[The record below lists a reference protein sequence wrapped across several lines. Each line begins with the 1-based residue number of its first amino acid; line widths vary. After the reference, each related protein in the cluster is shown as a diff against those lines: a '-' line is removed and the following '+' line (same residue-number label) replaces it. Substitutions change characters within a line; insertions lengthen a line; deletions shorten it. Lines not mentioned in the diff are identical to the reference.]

1 VFFVAELLCYF
12 VRMNP
17 LASDGIHRRTLDDY
31 ERNCA
36 DRHLLHQAIA
46 YWAARKPND
55 PAIISCDRRQA
66 VDWVTLDR
74 VSTEVAIELLRLGF
88 RKGDFFATSLPMS
101 LEHVYL
107 EYACFK
113 IGVIHVPLDL
123 RLRVPEVLRCLEMIR
138 PKGYAAL
145 IPDLAAAA
153 AGHYPWIEHC
163 LVQTN
168 LAEMI
173 ARSPSPTSPGLWS
186 AFREAVAA
194 VGENDGAQVI
204 FTTGSTGSPKAALLS
219 HRNITCQNLCLG
231 AGFGF
236 AEERILLN
244 LPPSHVGGQAE
255 VLMTALFCGGTVV
268 TLEVFDPAKSLDA
281 IEKYRVTMLGQ
292 IPAMFQFEWRLSDFD
307 KFDLSSLKK
316 VVYGG
321 QQVSR
326 QFLERMAR
334 MAPLIATGL
343 GLTETAGFC
352 TYTPMTSS
360 VDQVLAGIGYDM
372 PVYAMS
378 IRREMKEDGTA
389 GDPLPDGEVGNIC
402 FCGPQTF
409 LGYVNDAAATANT
422 ISADGHLYT
431 GDLGFRDDKGLHFS
445 GRARWV
451 IKPAGYQVFPGDVET
466 HFCSLQEKVAACGA
480 VGAEHRLL
488 SEAIVVFVEK
498 KPGADLTI
506 GELRQHARNM
516 ASYMRPFH
524 YVLLEPGQ
532 LPLNRVAKLDYVRL
546 HDLAVQE
553 VDQLRSK
560 GRWDR

>member
-1 VFFVAELLCYF
+1 
-12 VRMNP
+12 MNLP
-17 LASDGIHRRTLDDY
+17 ACRGVPRCTLDNY
-31 ERNCA
+31 ERDCA
-36 DRHLLHQAIA
+36 DRHLLHQVIA
-46 YWAARKPND
+46 YWADRKPND
-55 PAIISCDRRQA
+55 PAIISYDRRQA

-74 VSTEVAIELLRLGF
+74 VSTEVAIELLHLGF
-88 RKGDFFATSLPMS
+88 CKGDFFATSLPMS
-101 LEHVYL
+101 LEHIFL

-113 IGVIHVPLDL
+113 IGVIHAPLDL
-123 RLRVPEVLRCLEMIR
+123 RLRVPEVLRCLEMVR

-145 IPDLAAAA
+145 ASDLAAAA
-153 AGHYPWIEHC
+153 AGNCPRIEHC
-163 LVQTN
+163 LVHTD
-168 LAEMI
+168 LAELI
-173 ARSPSPTSPGLWS
+173 ARSSGPSSPGLRS
-186 AFREAVAA
+186 AFAEAVAA
-194 VGENDGAQVI
+194 VGECDGAQVI

-219 HRNITCQNLCLG
+219 HRNITCQNFCLG

-236 AEERILLN
+236 GKERILLN

-255 VLMTALFCGGTVV
+255 VLMTALFCGGSVV
-268 TLEVFDPAKSLDA
+268 TLDVFDPAKSLDA

-292 IPAMFQFEWRLSDFD
+292 IPAMFQFEWRLADFD
-307 KFDLSSLKK
+307 KIDLSSLKK

-360 VDQVLAGIGYDM
+360 IDEVLAGIGYDM
-372 PVYAMS
+372 PAYAMS
-378 IRREMKEDGTA
+378 IRREMKEDGAA

-409 LGYVNDAAATANT
+409 LGYVNDPAATAKT
-422 ISADGHLYT
+422 LSADGHLYT
-431 GDLGFRDDKGLHFS
+431 GDLGFKDDKGLHFS
-445 GRARWV
+445 GRAKWV

-466 HFCSLQEKVAACGA
+466 HFCSLQEKVTACGA

-498 KPGADLTI
+498 KPGVDLTV
-506 GELRQHARNM
+506 GELKQHARGM

-524 YVLLEPGQ
+524 YVLLDPGRM
-532 LPLNRVAKLDYVRL
+532 PLNRVAKLDYVRL
-546 HDLAVQE
+546 HDMAMQE
-553 VDQLRSK
+553 VDQLRAK